1 MKAKFKKYNVG
12 GIIQAGL
19 GAAQTVYGIS
29 QLPRARAEFERAR
42 AAAPSLETPSQYYEN
57 YKNAYDS
64 ELARMQD
71 DMIQRNLATSVQA
84 LQGAGGRALVGGLSA
99 ATAQSQAAQMQM
111 LAGERAAR
119 MQAGQQL
126 AAAQE
131 REVGRREARS
141 QQNIQMANQGYQA
154 ALGNIGAGLGAIG
167 TGLMYGL
174 EDLSIKDMIEGRAA
188 RKEYMNTPIANAFKP
203 KDGVAQLGLDKSIE
217 AATKS
222 ANADLKGI
230 ADNFVQARTNEAA
243 MGLERAQT
251 DFLKENREFNAA
263 REAAAK
269 AKAQAEARAAAEAE
283 RRKNLIGP
291 NYSMFEDRLNNVQYV
306 GAADQVDIPNLKAPE
321 GKSYSYVGGNVYLQ
335 DDSKLRSFEKGV
347 ANQADI
353 FRARYIDSSPLPMV
367 RGIGQVYDAVDNW
380 LDNASRI
387 EQERQAARRRNGS
400 FKTGGMMTAGEFNHS
415 TNPIDIVQNGIKVG
429 EATGEEYIIN
439 PEQAAKI
446 AQQSSFAR
454 KLFKRFEKNAKK
466 NK

>member
-84 LQGAGGRALVGGLSA
+84 LQGAGGRALIGGLNA

-131 REVGRREARS
+131 REVGRKEVRS

-154 ALGNIGAGLGAIG
+154 ALGNIGAGIGAMG

-174 EDLSIKDMIEGRAA
+174 EDFSLKDMIEGRAA
-188 RKEYMNTPIANAFKP
+188 RKEYMATPITNAFKP
-203 KDGVAQLGLDKSIE
+203 KDGVAKLGLDESIE
-217 AATKS
+217 KATKS
-222 ANADLKGI
+222 ANAELKRI
-230 ADNFVQARTNEAA
+230 ADNFVQTRTNEAA
-243 MGLERAQT
+243 MGLEKAQT
-251 DFLKENREFNAA
+251 DFLLENEKRRRAL
-263 REAAAK
+263 EASKKSQAAK
-269 AKAQAEARAAAEAE
+269 SNQDTQETGFQISPENQSIIDRYESKQNLESSFAPFSYRAAQKIKFTPEE
-283 RRKNLIGP
+283 QIVIN
-291 NYSMFEDRLNNVQYV
+291 NYIQQQQQQPKESIF
-306 GAADQVDIPNLKAPE
+306 
-321 GKSYSYVGGNVYLQ
+321 GKSI
-335 DDSKLRSFEKGV
+335 FE
-347 ANQADI
+347 
-353 FRARYIDSSPLPMV
+353 RAGYNTREY
-367 RGIGQVYDAVDNW
+367 
-380 LDNASRI
+380 
-387 EQERQAARRRNGS
+387 
-400 FKTGGMMTAGEFNHS
+400 GGMMTAGEFNHS
-415 TNPIDIVQNGIKVG
+415 TNPIDIVQNGVKVG